1 MPAQSFSGTII
12 ITRGSSPTARRMT
25 FACQVLRQNSFARSE
40 TMQRAVAQPD
50 LDSAGERNHVLAARG
65 VMPIDERQ
73 APVKITS
80 AAKVGYRPCEGNCT
94 EHNGRYTSHQE
105 NPPITRKSGFDH
117 LYAS

>member
-80 AAKVGYRPCEGNCT
+80 AAKVGTGHAKAIAPNT
-94 EHNGRYTSHQE
+94 MAAIPLTKKTHQ
-105 NPPITRKSGFDH
+105 
-117 LYAS
+117 